1 MSRAIDVMQLGL
13 DRVIGAWEVDGAV
26 VDPGPESRLET
37 LLEGL
42 GGEAPRA
49 LLLTH
54 VHLDHAGASGA
65 LVRRFPGLEVYVHE
79 RGAPHM
85 ADPSRLLA
93 SARQLYGEDMERLW
107 GETVPVPEENLRVLS
122 GGEELHGLRVAY
134 TPGHA
139 DHHVCYLH
147 EETGEAFVGDVCGVR
162 IPPAETTVAPT
173 PPPEVDVE
181 AWSASLDL
189 VAGWRPEALCLTH
202 FGRVDAVEV
211 HLVRVREGLVSR
223 SELARAH
230 GREAF
235 LAGVEE
241 EVDATD
247 DPEVAERL
255 RLAAPP
261 DQMWL
266 GLERYWRK
274 RVERAEQPAPAGM
287 GGEA

>member
-1 MSRAIDVMQLGL
+1 MSRVIDVMQMGL
-13 DRVIGAWEVDGAV
+13 DRVIGAWEVDGV
-26 VDPGPESRLET
+26 IVDPGPESTIET

-54 VHLDHAGASGA
+54 IHLDHAGASGS
-65 LVRRFPGLEVYVHE
+65 LVQRFPGLEVYVHE

-85 ADPSRLLA
+85 VAPEKLMK
-93 SARQLYGEDMERLW
+93 SARQLYGDDMDRLF
-107 GETVPVPEENLRVLS
+107 GEMLPVPEENLHVLS
-122 GGEELHGLRVAY
+122 GGEEVLGFRVAY

-139 DHHVCYLH
+139 NHHVSYLH
-147 EETGEAFVGDVCGVR
+147 EDSGEAFVGDVCGVR
-162 IPPAETTVAPT
+162 VPPSDLTAPPT
-173 PPPEVDVE
+173 PPPDIDVE

-189 VAGWRPEALCLTH
+189 IADWAPEALCLTH
-202 FGRVDAVEV
+202 FGRVDAVER
-211 HLVRVREGLVSR
+211 HLVRMREGLVSR

-235 LAGVEE
+235 MARVEE
-241 EVDATD
+241 EVEATG
-247 DPEVAERL
+247 DPEVAERF
-255 RLAAPP
+255 RQASPT

-274 RVERAEQPAPAGM
+274 RVEREEQTAPAG
-287 GGEA
+287 A

>member
-1 MSRAIDVMQLGL
+1 VIDVMQMGL
-13 DRVIGAWEVDGAV
+13 DRVIGAWEVDGV
-26 VDPGPESRLET
+26 IVDPGPGST
-37 LLEGL
+37 IDNLLEGL

-54 VHLDHAGASGA
+54 IHLDHAGASGG

-85 ADPSRLLA
+85 VDPERLMK
-93 SARQLYGEDMERLW
+93 SARQLYGEELDRLF
-107 GETVPVPEENLRVLS
+107 GEMLPVPEENLHVLS
-122 GGEELHGLRVAY
+122 GGEEVLGFRVAY

-139 DHHVCYLH
+139 SHHVSYLH
-147 EETGEAFVGDVCGVR
+147 EDSGEAFVGDVCGVR
-162 IPPAETTVAPT
+162 VPPSERTAPPT
-173 PPPEVDVE
+173 PPPDIDVE

-189 VAGWRPEALCLTH
+189 IAGWAPEALCLTH
-202 FGRVDAVEV
+202 FGRVDAVER
-211 HLVRVREGLVSR
+211 HLVRMREGLVGR

-235 LAGVEE
+235 MARVEE
-241 EVDATD
+241 EVESAG
-247 DPEVAERL
+247 DPEVAERF
-255 RLAAPP
+255 RQASPT

-274 RVERAEQPAPAGM
+274 RVERDEQPARAG
-287 GGEA
+287 A

>member
-1 MSRAIDVMQLGL
+1 MSRVIDVMQMGL
-13 DRVIGAWEVDGAV
+13 DRVIGAWEVDGV
-26 VDPGPESRLET
+26 IVDPGPESTIET

-54 VHLDHAGASGA
+54 IHLDHAGASGS
-65 LVRRFPGLEVYVHE
+65 LVQRFPGLEVYVHE

-85 ADPSRLLA
+85 VAPEKLMK
-93 SARQLYGEDMERLW
+93 SARQLYGDDMDRLF
-107 GETVPVPEENLRVLS
+107 GEMLPVPEENLHVLS
-122 GGEELHGLRVAY
+122 GGEEVLGFRVAY

-139 DHHVCYLH
+139 NHHVSYLH
-147 EETGEAFVGDVCGVR
+147 EASGEAFVGDVCGVR
-162 IPPAETTVAPT
+162 VPPSDLTAPPT
-173 PPPEVDVE
+173 PPPDIDVE

-189 VAGWRPEALCLTH
+189 IADWAPEALCLTH
-202 FGRVDAVEV
+202 FGRVDAVER
-211 HLVRVREGLVSR
+211 HLVRMREGLVSR

-235 LAGVEE
+235 MARVEE
-241 EVDATD
+241 EVEATG
-247 DPEVAERL
+247 DPEVAERF
-255 RLAAPP
+255 RQASPT

-274 RVERAEQPAPAGM
+274 RVEREEQTAPAG
-287 GGEA
+287 A